1 MPKITPK
8 RVTRQVG
15 MNPIA
20 RAVAREVLRKAI
32 LDQKIQLYL
41 TPEGAPCVDFCGPI
55 FILFSALIAT
65 AEADA
70 KVGIDN
76 YEVKIMRGTI
86 SALDQMMADNL
97 YRRINIVSL
106 ETGLDCA
113 QALAAKLNY
122 ERFNKEWN
130 KLVVA

>member
-1 MPKITPK
+1 M
-8 RVTRQVG
+8 
-15 MNPIA
+15 
-20 RAVAREVLRKAI
+20 
-32 LDQKIQLYL
+32 
-41 TPEGAPCVDFCGPI
+41 

-65 AEADA
+65 AEADS
-70 KVGIDN
+70 KVDADN
-76 YEVKIMRGTI
+76 YEVRIMRGTL

-130 KLVVA
+130 KLVAA

>member
-1 MPKITPK
+1 
-8 RVTRQVG
+8 

-20 RAVAREVLRKAI
+20 RAVAREVLRNAI

-41 TPEGAPCVDFCGPI
+41 TPEGAPCVDFCSPI

-65 AEADA
+65 AEADS
-70 KVGIDN
+70 KVENNN
-76 YEVKIMRGTI
+76 YEIKIMRGTL
-86 SALDQMMADNL
+86 SALDQMMADNV
-97 YRRINIVSL
+97 YRRINIVSI

-113 QALAAKLNY
+113 QALAANLNY

-130 KLVVA
+130 KLVAA